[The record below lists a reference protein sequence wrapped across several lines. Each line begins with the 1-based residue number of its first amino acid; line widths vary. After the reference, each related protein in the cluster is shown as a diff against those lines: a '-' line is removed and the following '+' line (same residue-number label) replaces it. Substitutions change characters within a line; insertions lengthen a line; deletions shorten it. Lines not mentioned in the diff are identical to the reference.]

1 MNILETIMLVVA
13 IAIQVFVIV
22 NNIRVN
28 KFNKMKNSM
37 TELEADIQNK
47 VYSEDTDIVWVET
60 VYTISDNV
68 YKKNVYTR
76 ICDIHDNKIK
86 VWVDEN
92 KPDVAIA
99 ESDED
104 NLRLLSIVGEIIS
117 IALLI
122 ILVAFIVSNI
132 ICAYSSVG

>member
-60 VYTISDNV
+60 VYKISDNV

-86 VWVDEN
+86 VWVDKN
-92 KPDVAIA
+92 KPNVAIA

-104 NLRLLSIVGEIIS
+104 NLRLLSIIGEIIS

-122 ILVAFIVSNI
+122 ILVTFIVLI
-132 ICAYSSVG
+132 